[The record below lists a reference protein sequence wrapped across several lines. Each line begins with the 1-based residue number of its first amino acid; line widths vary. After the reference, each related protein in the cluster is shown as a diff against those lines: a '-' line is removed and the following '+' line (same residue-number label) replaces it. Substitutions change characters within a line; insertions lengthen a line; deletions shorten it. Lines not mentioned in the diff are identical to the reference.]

1 MSYCGR
7 LRSMDALESITP
19 TERQR
24 QDRTHN
30 EISFVE
36 EEARYNRKRDN
47 TAHTFFFLFVSTQHT
62 PFNEF
67 ELLVLYGYCV
77 RLLRCMQT
85 NKRTNENGGEIS
97 DAGGRSLAL
106 ASSMTEDNPLENGK
120 EMGVG
125 IEYTYFRSLPGTA
138 LAKFFLYLRNER
150 REPSF

>member
-1 MSYCGR
+1 MV
-7 LRSMDALESITP
+7 D
-19 TERQR
+19 
-24 QDRTHN
+24 
-30 EISFVE
+30 
-36 EEARYNRKRDN
+36 
-47 TAHTFFFLFVSTQHT
+47 
-62 PFNEF
+62 
-67 ELLVLYGYCV
+67 CV
-77 RLLRCMQT
+77 RWMRSNPSHQRSDNGKTARTTRSALWKRKQGTIENETTLPTLSSSCLFPRNTRHSTNSSYLYCMDTAFDCCAACKQT
-85 NKRTNENGGEIS
+85 NERTRVVGRVR